1 MDIKTN
7 GQQGRRLMTLE
18 IEEMLKLQ
26 EGINHRVHP
35 DWRSQNYPW
44 YRATWTECAELLDQF
59 GWKWWKQQDTDWE
72 QVQLEL
78 IDIWHFGLSD
88 ILQRA
93 EKDMDSK
100 SLFTL
105 ANSIAQSYLDHPT
118 SQDSTAEQ
126 FRDAIESFAT
136 ITLTTKQFSLVPFYH
151 LMHLANLPMQ
161 VLYVQYVGKNALNHF
176 RQVNGY
182 QQGSYQKSWHG
193 REDNEHLSE
202 IINELTQQGTSIA
215 NLYDTVY
222 QALDNRYPC
231 NETPS

>member
-1 MDIKTN
+1 
-7 GQQGRRLMTLE
+7 MTLE

-26 EGINHRVHP
+26 AAINTRVHL
-35 DWRSQNYPW
+35 DWQKQNYPW
-44 YRATWTECAELLDQF
+44 YRATWTEAAELLDQF
-59 GWKWWKQQDTDWE
+59 GWKWWKQQQVDWE

-88 ILQRA
+88 LLQHL
-93 EKDMDSK
+93 ETGLTDE
-100 SLFTL
+100 SLFSL
-105 ANSIAQSYLDHPT
+105 ANTIAQFYLDQP
-118 SQDSTAEQ
+118 SAQDSTADQ

-136 ITLTTKQFSLVPFYH
+136 ITLTTKRFSLVPFFH

-176 RQVNGY
+176 RQANGY
-182 QQGSYQKSWHG
+182 QTGDYKKYWNG

-202 IINELTQQGTSIA
+202 IINELTQQGASVE

-222 QALDNRYPC
+222 ESLQSRYQQ
-231 NETPS
+231 NTIPS